1 VIEVHDNGL
10 GMPEDRLEHARTGGI
25 AATALV
31 VISITYVS
39 IVIGEIVPKRLGQH
53 NSGKGAKYTHSR
65 LPVKLVHVETC
76 VSLSAALKRERRIK
90 QMRRGQKEALI
101 VAARGLPKKFRAL

>member
-1 VIEVHDNGL
+1 MNAD
-10 GMPEDRLEHARTGGI
+10 PRTGKGR
-25 AATALV
+25 ARRR
-31 VISITYVS
+31 TYVY
-39 IVIGEIVPKRLGQH
+39 IVECRDGSYYTGLTIDIKKRLGQH